1 MDRLTTL
8 FERTVAVLEPLAE
21 QLGAPGLFLFAL
33 IDSSFVP
40 MPQVADALIVGLT
53 LKHPSQWF
61 AYSLAT
67 TAGSVIGCF
76 VLYVVAKKG
85 GDAFLRRRLKER
97 HIERGLALFQRH
109 GWLTIAVPSLLPPPT
124 PFKLF
129 ILLAGVAGIRPWTF
143 IGALALGRG
152 FRYGGV
158 AWLTYAYGERAT
170 ALLRDNLPMAS
181 MGLAGAV
188 LAGGLAVILW
198 RRRRQPAL

>member
-1 MDRLTTL
+1 VDRLTSL
-8 FERTVAVLEPLAE
+8 FERAVAFLEPFAE

-61 AYSLAT
+61 AYALAT
-67 TAGSVIGCF
+67 TVGSVLGCF
-76 VLYVVAKKG
+76 VLYAVAKKG

-97 HIERGLALFQRH
+97 HIERGLALFQKH
-109 GWLTIAVPSLLPPPT
+109 GWLTLAVPSLLPPPT

-152 FRYGGV
+152 VRYGGV
-158 AWLTYAYGERAT
+158 AWLAYTYGEPAT
-170 ALLRDNLPMAS
+170 AFIRDHLPLAS
-181 MGLAGAV
+181 IVLAGAV
-188 LAGGLAVILW
+188 LAGGLAVIVW
-198 RRRRQPAL
+198 RRRRQPVV

>member
-1 MDRLTTL
+1 M
-8 FERTVAVLEPLAE
+8 
-21 QLGAPGLFLFAL
+21 
-33 IDSSFVP
+33 
-40 MPQVADALIVGLT
+40 
-53 LKHPSQWF
+53 
-61 AYSLAT
+61 
-67 TAGSVIGCF
+67 
-76 VLYVVAKKG
+76 
-85 GDAFLRRRLKER
+85 
-97 HIERGLALFQRH
+97 
-109 GWLTIAVPSLLPPPT
+109 PSLLPPPT